1 VGAGV
6 GEDPKNTPGLLASVL
21 GTMAEDDPMTAA
33 DLYRESLL
41 DGTFSQSDGW
51 QASHGIGMA
60 MARVG
65 KDALLDFMDSLPQ

>member
-1 VGAGV
+1 
-6 GEDPKNTPGLLASVL
+6 
-21 GTMAEDDPMTAA
+21 MAEDDPMTAA

-60 MARVG
+60 MARLG